1 MANPKDQACVGM
13 GKLPRGESNVLLA
26 LSSNNIPAHGSVPHG
41 SAHNQG
47 NTGEERCRGA
57 PGRGGQVQGKAAF
70 LETLG
75 HACADAMPPTLDPK
89 HLLNSFSAVSACTG
103 GVALQTR
110 RHCHACGTAMGNR
123 NRAGKVDVAAILLPK

>member
-70 LETLG
+70 LEMLG
-75 HACADAMPPTLDPK
+75 HACADAVPPTLDPK
-89 HLLNSFSAVSACTG
+89 HLLNSFSVVSACTG
-103 GVALQTR
+103 GVALPMH
-110 RHCHACGTAMGNR
+110 RHCHACGTAMGNS
-123 NRAGKVDVAAILLPK
+123 NRAGKLDVATILLPK

>member
-1 MANPKDQACVGM
+1 MGNPKDQACVGM

-89 HLLNSFSAVSACTG
+89 HLLNSFSVVSACTG
-103 GVALQTR
+103 GVALPMH
-110 RHCHACGTAMGNR
+110 RHCHACGTAMGNS
-123 NRAGKVDVAAILLPK
+123 NRAGKLDVATILLPK

>member
-70 LETLG
+70 LEMLG

-89 HLLNSFSAVSACTG
+89 HLLNSFSVVSACTG
-103 GVALQTR
+103 GVALPMH
-110 RHCHACGTAMGNR
+110 RHCHACGTAMGNS
-123 NRAGKVDVAAILLPK
+123 NRAGKLDVATILLPK

>member
-89 HLLNSFSAVSACTG
+89 HLLNSFSVVSACTG
-103 GVALQTR
+103 GVALPMH
-110 RHCHACGTAMGNR
+110 RHCHACGTAMGNS
-123 NRAGKVDVAAILLPK
+123 NRAGKLDVATILLPK

>member
-57 PGRGGQVQGKAAF
+57 LGRGGQVQGKAAF

-89 HLLNSFSAVSACTG
+89 HLLNSFSVVSACTG
-103 GVALQTR
+103 GVALPMH